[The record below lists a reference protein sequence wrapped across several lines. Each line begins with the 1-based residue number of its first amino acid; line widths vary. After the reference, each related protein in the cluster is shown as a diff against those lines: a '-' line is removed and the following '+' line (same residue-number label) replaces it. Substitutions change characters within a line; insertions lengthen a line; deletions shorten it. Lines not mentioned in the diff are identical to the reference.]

1 MKILLRLLS
10 VLVFSSVASIA
21 LAQSSL
27 RITPY
32 LWGAGFDGTV
42 GASGSGAGIPGIID
56 VNTGSLSDS
65 LRVAG
70 AMLHVNWRNDRWSA
84 FGDWTYANAK
94 ADAPSPFTT
103 LYAGVDVK
111 VKGHIVEG
119 YGGYEV
125 TGAPDSHVDVF
136 AGARYYTM
144 EASLG
149 LREGTLPGATAT
161 SDQNWVDGVI
171 GTRLDTRFAENW
183 EAFASAD
190 VGTGGSRLSWQLFAG
205 VGYRFG
211 WGSIV
216 GGWRHLHVD
225 VDKSNFRLDGALS
238 GPFLGASFTF

>member
-1 MKILLRLLS
+1 VR
-10 VLVFSSVASIA
+10 
-21 LAQSSL
+21 
-27 RITPY
+27 
-32 LWGAGFDGTV
+32 
-42 GASGSGAGIPGIID
+42 
-56 VNTGSLSDS
+56 
-65 LRVAG
+65 
-70 AMLHVNWRNDRWSA
+70 
-84 FGDWTYANAK
+84 
-94 ADAPSPFTT
+94 
-103 LYAGVDVK
+103 
-111 VKGHIVEG
+111 GHIVEG
-119 YGGYEV
+119 YGGYEL
-125 TGAPDSHVDVF
+125 TGARDSHVDVF

-161 SDQNWVDGVI
+161 SDQNWIDGVI
-171 GTRLDTRFAENW
+171 GTRFDTRFADNW

-205 VGYRFG
+205 LGYRFG

>member
-1 MKILLRLLS
+1 MKVALRLLVALLFLSAAS
-10 VLVFSSVASIA
+10 VT

-32 LWGAGFDGTV
+32 LWAAGFEGTV
-42 GASGSGAGIPGIID
+42 GASGSGAGIGGQID
-56 VNTGSLSDS
+56 VNTDSLSDS
-65 LRVAG
+65 LRLSG
-70 AMLHVNWRNDRWSA
+70 GMLHANWRNDRWSV

-94 ADAPSPFTT
+94 VDAPSPFTV

-125 TGAPDSHVDVF
+125 TGARDSHVDVF

-144 EASLG
+144 EVSLG
-149 LREGTLPGATAT
+149 LREGTLPGALAT
-161 SDQNWVDGVI
+161 SDDNWVDGVI
-171 GTRLDTRFAENW
+171 GTRWDTRFAENW

-190 VGTGGSRLSWQLFAG
+190 AGTGGSRLSWQLFAG
-205 VGYRFG
+205 LGYRFG

-225 VDKSNFRLDGALS
+225 VDKSNFKLDGALS